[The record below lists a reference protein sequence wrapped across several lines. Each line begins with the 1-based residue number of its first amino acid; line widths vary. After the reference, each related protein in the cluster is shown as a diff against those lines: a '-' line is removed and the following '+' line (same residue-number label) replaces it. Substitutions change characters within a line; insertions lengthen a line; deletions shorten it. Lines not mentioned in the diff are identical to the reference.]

1 MERIKAS
8 FAELMRDDR
17 GVTVIEYGLVAS
29 IVSLTILASITFYG
43 TQISSFLMFAA
54 NGIKAP

>member
-1 MERIKAS
+1 MKRIRAS

-29 IVSLTILASITFYG
+29 IISITIITSVTFYG
-43 TQISSFLMFAA
+43 TQVTSFLTAAA
-54 NGIKAP
+54 NGFKAR